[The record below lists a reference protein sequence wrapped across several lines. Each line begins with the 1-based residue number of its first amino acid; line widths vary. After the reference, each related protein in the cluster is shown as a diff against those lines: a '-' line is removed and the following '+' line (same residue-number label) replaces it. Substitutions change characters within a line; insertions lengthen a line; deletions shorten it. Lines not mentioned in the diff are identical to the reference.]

1 MLTNLIEN
9 RGKDFSNLI
18 KIGDYLARTL
28 RENVELFSV
37 EDGKATYLTE
47 SGSVISGNYNF
58 KPTLKL
64 TKIVVEEA
72 SVLEDRKA
80 FEAVTSKKVTNM
92 LFNLMESDYNKADN
106 SFDNILSMYETQLSY
121 DRIKNR
127 LEEKVQR
134 FGDQGNIVTCKEF
147 QRVNEMKDQLV
158 KFLSEKDLISE
169 SAGIR
174 NGVKLSTL
182 VSTSFD
188 LPKMTIEQIVENKT
202 FEVRTIGKDSLYEH
216 LCRKELIQKELL
228 EARQSFDKIWVD
240 NASVQDLAAMIYES
254 DEENIR
260 HQVAQVVSDVPY
272 FALSSKKQL
281 NSIIKN
287 SLSMNE
293 ITAKNKDIT
302 TFVGKIFEMKKPVK
316 AYVLDVL
323 NEKYGIDV
331 RKLDEVPTFKT
342 LLMTEAEILTAI
354 AKHAPSDSV
363 IQKTI
368 VEFVDT
374 LVTKNGAE
382 AIDLADFINEV
393 FNEAGYTESLNEA
406 KLMDY
411 MDFSKVGDELG
422 KIGQVLK
429 MLVPAV
435 EKAADSVEDHEEDME
450 GDDDDKG
457 EDSLGSPDDMDSDSE
472 VPMKDD
478 KKDAEEVAKEV
489 NDEAD
494 KEESAAKGEDP
505 VAPEVEDEEPQD
517 DENEED
523 ENEEDEDEDDDEP
536 EEMDQDDLTNLMSQ
550 IEDLLGDLNGDDA
563 KKKDKKKDP
572 EQYKS

>member
-9 RGKDFSNLI
+9 RGKEFSNLI

-47 SGSVISGNYNF
+47 SGSVISGKYNF

-64 TKIVVEEA
+64 SKIVVEDA
-72 SVLEDRKA
+72 AVLEDRKS

-92 LFNLMESDYNKADN
+92 LFNLMESDYNKADD

-134 FGDQGNIVTCKEF
+134 FGDQGKIVTCKEF
-147 QRVNEMKDQLV
+147 QRVNEVRDQLV
-158 KFLSEKDLISE
+158 KFLTEKNLIKE

-188 LPKMTIEQIVENKT
+188 LPKMTVEQLVENKT
-202 FEVRTIGKDSLYEH
+202 FEVKTIGKDSIYEH

-254 DEENIR
+254 DEENLR

-293 ITAKNKDIT
+293 VNAKNKDIT
-302 TFVGKIFEMKKPVK
+302 SFVGKIFEMKKPVK
-316 AYVLDVL
+316 AYVLDIL

-354 AKHAPSDSV
+354 AKHAPSDSL
-363 IQKTI
+363 IQTTL
-368 VEFVDT
+368 VEFANS
-374 LVTKNGAE
+374 LATKNGAE

-411 MDFSKVGDELG
+411 MDFSKVGDDLG

-435 EKAADSVEDHEEDME
+435 EKAAEEVEDHEEDME

-489 NDEAD
+489 KDEAD
-494 KEESAAKGEDP
+494 KEESEAKDEDPIVPEEGED
-505 VAPEVEDEEPQD
+505 DEPQD

-523 ENEEDEDEDDDEP
+523 EEEDDDP
-536 EEMDQDDLTNLMSQ
+536 EEMDQDDLTDLMSK
-550 IEDLLGDLNGDDA
+550 IEDLLGDLNGDDD
-563 KKKDKKKDP
+563 KKDKKKDP

>member
-9 RGKDFSNLI
+9 RGKEFSNLI

-47 SGSVISGNYNF
+47 SGSVISGKYNF

-64 TKIVVEEA
+64 TKIIVEDA
-72 SVLEDRKA
+72 SVLEDRKS
-80 FEAVTSKKVTNM
+80 FESVTSKKVTNM

-134 FGDQGNIVTCKEF
+134 FGDQGKIVTCKEF
-147 QRVNEMKDQLV
+147 QRVNEVKDQLV
-158 KFLSEKDLISE
+158 KFLTEKNLIKE

-188 LPKMTIEQIVENKT
+188 LPKMTVEQIVENKT
-202 FEVRTIGKDSLYEH
+202 FEVKTIGKDSIYEH

-240 NASVQDLAAMIYES
+240 NASVQDMAAMIYES
-254 DEENIR
+254 DEENLR

-293 ITAKNKDIT
+293 INAKNKDIT
-302 TFVGKIFEMKKPVK
+302 SFVGKIFEMKKPVK
-316 AYVLDVL
+316 AYVLDIL

-342 LLMTEAEILTAI
+342 LLMTEAEILAAI
-354 AKHAPSDSV
+354 AKHAPSDSL
-363 IQKTI
+363 IQTTL
-368 VEFVDT
+368 VEFANC
-374 LVTKNGAE
+374 LKTKNGAE

-435 EKAADSVEDHEEDME
+435 EKAADSVEDHEDDME
-450 GDDDDKG
+450 GSEEEG

-489 NDEAD
+489 KDEAD
-494 KEESAAKGEDP
+494 DEEAAASDQEPKAPSDDGEDE
-505 VAPEVEDEEPQD
+505 APQD

-523 ENEEDEDEDDDEP
+523 EDEEDDDEP
-536 EEMDQDDLTNLMSQ
+536 EEMGQDDLTDLMSK
-550 IEDLLGDLNGDDA
+550 IEDLLGDLNGDED
-563 KKKDKKKDP
+563 KKEKKKDP

>member
-47 SGSVISGNYNF
+47 SGSVISGNYKF

-64 TKIVVEEA
+64 TKIVVEDA
-72 SVLEDRKA
+72 SILENRKS
-80 FEAVTSKKVTNM
+80 FEEVTSKKVTNM
-92 LFNLMESDYNKADN
+92 LFNLIESDYTAADS

-121 DRIKNR
+121 DRIKSR
-127 LEEKVQR
+127 LEEKCQR
-134 FGDQGNIVTCKEF
+134 FGDQGKIVSCEQFK
-147 QRVNEMKDQLV
+147 RVNEIREQIIS
-158 KFLSEKDLISE
+158 FLGEKDVVSE
-169 SAGIR
+169 SSDIR
-174 NGVKLSTL
+174 NGVKLSAL

-188 LPKMTIEQIVENKT
+188 LPKMTLDQICEDKV
-202 FEVRTIGKDSLYEH
+202 FEVRTIGKKSLYEH

-228 EARQSFDKIWVD
+228 EAKSSFDKIWID
-240 NASVQDLAAMIYES
+240 NVAIQDLASMIYES

-281 NSIIKN
+281 STILKN

-293 ITAKNKDIT
+293 ISVKSKDINS
-302 TFVGKIFEMKKPVK
+302 FVTRIFEMKKPVK
-316 AYVLDVL
+316 AYVLDIL

-331 RKLDEVPTFKT
+331 SKLDEVPTFRT
-342 LLMTEAEILTAI
+342 LIMTEAEILAAI
-354 AKHAPSDSV
+354 ADRSPSDS
-363 IQKTI
+363 IIRKTLL
-368 VEFVDT
+368 EFVDS
-374 LVTKNGAE
+374 LSTKNGAE
-382 AIDLADFINEV
+382 AIDLADFINEL
-393 FNEAGYTESLNEA
+393 FNDAGYTESLNEA

-435 EKAADSVEDHEEDME
+435 EKAADSIEDESQDSDDED
-450 GDDDDKG
+450 K

-478 KKDAEEVAKEV
+478 KKDAEKVAQEVKDDAE
-489 NDEAD
+489 
-494 KEESAAKGEDP
+494 KEESDSKGE
-505 VAPEVEDEEPQD
+505 EGEKEE
-517 DENEED
+517 E
-523 ENEEDEDEDDDEP
+523 DEP
-536 EEMDQDDLTNLMSQ
+536 EEMPQDDLTDLMSK
-550 IEDLLGDLNGDDA
+550 IEDLLGDLDDD
-563 KKKDKKKDP
+563 KKEKKKDP

>member
-9 RGKDFSNLI
+9 RGKEFSNLI

-47 SGSVISGNYNF
+47 SGSVISGKYNF

-64 TKIVVEEA
+64 SKIVVEDA
-72 SVLEDRKA
+72 AVLEDRKS

-92 LFNLMESDYNKADN
+92 LFNLMESDYNKADD

-134 FGDQGNIVTCKEF
+134 FGDQGKIVTCKEF
-147 QRVNEMKDQLV
+147 QRVNEVRDQLV
-158 KFLSEKDLISE
+158 KFLTEKNLIKE

-188 LPKMTIEQIVENKT
+188 LPKMTVEQLVENKT
-202 FEVRTIGKDSLYEH
+202 FEVKTIGKDSIYEH

-254 DEENIR
+254 DEENLR

-293 ITAKNKDIT
+293 INAKNKDIT
-302 TFVGKIFEMKKPVK
+302 SFVGKIFEMKKPVK
-316 AYVLDVL
+316 AYVLDIL

-354 AKHAPSDSV
+354 AKHAPSDSL
-363 IQKTI
+363 IQTTL
-368 VEFVDT
+368 VEFANSLT
-374 LVTKNGAE
+374 TKNGAE

-435 EKAADSVEDHEEDME
+435 EKAADSVEDHEEEME

-489 NDEAD
+489 KDEAD
-494 KEESAAKGEDP
+494 KEESEAKGEDP
-505 VAPEVEDEEPQD
+505 IVPEEGEDEEPQD

-523 ENEEDEDEDDDEP
+523 EEEDDEP
-536 EEMDQDDLTNLMSQ
+536 EEMDQDDLTDLMSK
-550 IEDLLGDLNGDDA
+550 IEDLLGDLNGDDD
-563 KKKDKKKDP
+563 KKDKKKDP

>member
-9 RGKDFSNLI
+9 RGKEFSNLI

-47 SGSVISGNYNF
+47 SGSVISGKYNF

-64 TKIVVEEA
+64 SKIVVEDA
-72 SVLEDRKA
+72 AVLEDRKS

-92 LFNLMESDYNKADN
+92 LFNLMESDYNKADD

-134 FGDQGNIVTCKEF
+134 FGDQGKIVTCKEF
-147 QRVNEMKDQLV
+147 QRVNEVRDQLV
-158 KFLSEKDLISE
+158 KFLTEKNLIKE

-188 LPKMTIEQIVENKT
+188 LPKMTVEQLVENKT
-202 FEVRTIGKDSLYEH
+202 FEVKTIGKDSIYEH

-254 DEENIR
+254 DEENLR

-281 NSIIKN
+281 SSIIKN

-293 ITAKNKDIT
+293 INAKNKDIT
-302 TFVGKIFEMKKPVK
+302 SFVGKIFEMKKPVK
-316 AYVLDVL
+316 AYVLDIL

-354 AKHAPSDSV
+354 AKHAPSDSL
-363 IQKTI
+363 IQTTLI
-368 VEFVDT
+368 EFANSLT
-374 LVTKNGAE
+374 TKNGAE

-435 EKAADSVEDHEEDME
+435 EKAADSVEDHEEEMK

-489 NDEAD
+489 KDEAD
-494 KEESAAKGEDP
+494 KEESEAKGEDP
-505 VAPEVEDEEPQD
+505 IVPEEGEDEEPQD

-523 ENEEDEDEDDDEP
+523 EEDDDEP
-536 EEMDQDDLTNLMSQ
+536 EEMDQDDLTDLMSK
-550 IEDLLGDLNGDDA
+550 IEDLLGDLNGDDD
-563 KKKDKKKDP
+563 KKDKKKDP

>member
-9 RGKDFSNLI
+9 RGKEFSNLI

-47 SGSVISGNYNF
+47 SGSVISGKYNF

-64 TKIVVEEA
+64 TKIIVEDA
-72 SVLEDRKA
+72 SVLEDRKS
-80 FEAVTSKKVTNM
+80 FESVTSKKVTNM

-134 FGDQGNIVTCKEF
+134 FGDQGKIVTCKEF
-147 QRVNEMKDQLV
+147 QRVNEVKDQLV
-158 KFLSEKDLISE
+158 KFLTEKNLIKE

-188 LPKMTIEQIVENKT
+188 LPKMTVEQIVENKT
-202 FEVRTIGKDSLYEH
+202 FEVKTIGKDSIYEH

-240 NASVQDLAAMIYES
+240 NASVQDMAAMIYES
-254 DEENIR
+254 DEENLR

-293 ITAKNKDIT
+293 INAKNKDIT
-302 TFVGKIFEMKKPVK
+302 SFVGKIFEMKKPVK
-316 AYVLDVL
+316 AYVLDIL

-354 AKHAPSDSV
+354 AKHAPSDSL
-363 IQKTI
+363 IQTTL
-368 VEFVDT
+368 VEFANCLT
-374 LVTKNGAE
+374 TKNGAE

-435 EKAADSVEDHEEDME
+435 EKAADSVEDHEDDME
-450 GDDDDKG
+450 GSEEEG

-489 NDEAD
+489 KDEAD
-494 KEESAAKGEDP
+494 EEEAAASDQEPEAPSDDGEDE
-505 VAPEVEDEEPQD
+505 APQD

-523 ENEEDEDEDDDEP
+523 EDEEDDDEP
-536 EEMDQDDLTNLMSQ
+536 EEMGQDDLTDLMSK
-550 IEDLLGDLNGDDA
+550 IEDLLGDLNGDED
-563 KKKDKKKDP
+563 KKEKKKDP

>member
-9 RGKDFSNLI
+9 RGKEFSNLI

-47 SGSVISGNYNF
+47 SGSVISGKYNF

-64 TKIVVEEA
+64 SKIVVEDA
-72 SVLEDRKA
+72 AVLEDRKS

-92 LFNLMESDYNKADN
+92 LFNLMESDYNKADD

-134 FGDQGNIVTCKEF
+134 FGDQGKIVTCKEF
-147 QRVNEMKDQLV
+147 QRVNEVRDQLV
-158 KFLSEKDLISE
+158 KFLTEKNLIKE

-188 LPKMTIEQIVENKT
+188 LPKMTVEQLVENKT
-202 FEVRTIGKDSLYEH
+202 FEVKTIGKDSIYEH

-254 DEENIR
+254 DEENLR

-293 ITAKNKDIT
+293 INAKNKDIT
-302 TFVGKIFEMKKPVK
+302 SFVGKIFEMKKPVK
-316 AYVLDVL
+316 AYVLDIL

-354 AKHAPSDSV
+354 AKHAPSDSL
-363 IQKTI
+363 IQTTL
-368 VEFVDT
+368 VEFANSLT
-374 LVTKNGAE
+374 TKNGAE

-435 EKAADSVEDHEEDME
+435 EKAADSVEDHEEEME

-489 NDEAD
+489 KDEAD
-494 KEESAAKGEDP
+494 KEESEAKGEDP
-505 VAPEVEDEEPQD
+505 IVPEEGEDEEPQD

-523 ENEEDEDEDDDEP
+523 EEDDDEP
-536 EEMDQDDLTNLMSQ
+536 EEMDQDDLTDLMSK
-550 IEDLLGDLNGDDA
+550 IEDLLGDLNGDDD
-563 KKKDKKKDP
+563 KKDKKKDP

>member
-9 RGKDFSNLI
+9 RGKEFSNLI

-47 SGSVISGNYNF
+47 SGSVISGKYNF

-64 TKIVVEEA
+64 TKIIVEDA
-72 SVLEDRKA
+72 SVLEDRKS
-80 FEAVTSKKVTNM
+80 FESVTSKKVTNM

-134 FGDQGNIVTCKEF
+134 FGDQGKIVTCKEF
-147 QRVNEMKDQLV
+147 QRVNEVKDQLV
-158 KFLSEKDLISE
+158 KFLTEKNLIKE

-188 LPKMTIEQIVENKT
+188 LPKMTVEQIVENKT
-202 FEVRTIGKDSLYEH
+202 FEVKTIGKDSIYEH

-240 NASVQDLAAMIYES
+240 NASVQDMAAMIYES
-254 DEENIR
+254 DEENLR

-293 ITAKNKDIT
+293 INAKNKDIT
-302 TFVGKIFEMKKPVK
+302 SFVGKIFEMKKPVK
-316 AYVLDVL
+316 AYVLDIL

-354 AKHAPSDSV
+354 AKHAPSDSL
-363 IQKTI
+363 IQTTL
-368 VEFVDT
+368 VEFANCLT
-374 LVTKNGAE
+374 TKNGAE

-435 EKAADSVEDHEEDME
+435 EKAADSVEDHEDDME
-450 GDDDDKG
+450 GSEEEG

-489 NDEAD
+489 KDEAD
-494 KEESAAKGEDP
+494 EEEAAASDQEPEAPSDDGEDE
-505 VAPEVEDEEPQD
+505 APQD

-523 ENEEDEDEDDDEP
+523 GDEEDDDEP
-536 EEMDQDDLTNLMSQ
+536 EEMGQDDLTDLMSK
-550 IEDLLGDLNGDDA
+550 IEDLLGDLNGDED
-563 KKKDKKKDP
+563 KKEKKKDP

>member
-9 RGKDFSNLI
+9 RGKEFSNLI

-47 SGSVISGNYNF
+47 SGSVISGKYNF

-64 TKIVVEEA
+64 TKIIVEDA
-72 SVLEDRKA
+72 SVLEDRKS
-80 FEAVTSKKVTNM
+80 FESVTSKKVTNM

-134 FGDQGNIVTCKEF
+134 FGDQGKIVTCKEF
-147 QRVNEMKDQLV
+147 QRVNEVKDQLV
-158 KFLSEKDLISE
+158 KFLTEKNLIKE

-188 LPKMTIEQIVENKT
+188 LPKMTVEQIVENKT
-202 FEVRTIGKDSLYEH
+202 FEVKTIGKDSIYEH

-240 NASVQDLAAMIYES
+240 NASVQDMAAMIYES
-254 DEENIR
+254 DEENLR

-293 ITAKNKDIT
+293 INAKNKDIT
-302 TFVGKIFEMKKPVK
+302 SFVGKIFEMKKPVK
-316 AYVLDVL
+316 AYVLDIL

-342 LLMTEAEILTAI
+342 LLMTEAEILAAI
-354 AKHAPSDSV
+354 AKHAPSDSL
-363 IQKTI
+363 IQTTL
-368 VEFVDT
+368 VEFANC
-374 LVTKNGAE
+374 LKTKNGAE

-435 EKAADSVEDHEEDME
+435 EKAADSVEDHEDDME
-450 GDDDDKG
+450 GSEEEG

-489 NDEAD
+489 KDEAD
-494 KEESAAKGEDP
+494 EEEAAASDQEPEAPSDDGEDE
-505 VAPEVEDEEPQD
+505 APQD

-523 ENEEDEDEDDDEP
+523 EDEEDDDEP
-536 EEMDQDDLTNLMSQ
+536 EEMGQDDLTDLMSK
-550 IEDLLGDLNGDDA
+550 IEDLLGDLNGDED
-563 KKKDKKKDP
+563 KKEKKKDP

>member
-9 RGKDFSNLI
+9 RGKEFSNLI

-47 SGSVISGNYNF
+47 SGSVISGKYNF

-64 TKIVVEEA
+64 SKIVVEDA
-72 SVLEDRKA
+72 AVLEDRKS

-92 LFNLMESDYNKADN
+92 LFNLMESDYNKADD

-134 FGDQGNIVTCKEF
+134 FGDQGKIVTCKEF
-147 QRVNEMKDQLV
+147 QRVNEVRDQLV
-158 KFLSEKDLISE
+158 KFLTEKNLIKE

-188 LPKMTIEQIVENKT
+188 LPKMTVEQLVENKT
-202 FEVRTIGKDSLYEH
+202 FEVKTIGKDSIYEH

-254 DEENIR
+254 DEENLR

-293 ITAKNKDIT
+293 INAKNKDIT
-302 TFVGKIFEMKKPVK
+302 SFVGKIFEMKKPVK
-316 AYVLDVL
+316 AYVLDIL

-354 AKHAPSDSV
+354 AKHAPSDSL
-363 IQKTI
+363 IQTTL
-368 VEFVDT
+368 VEFANS
-374 LVTKNGAE
+374 LATKNGAE

-411 MDFSKVGDELG
+411 MDFSKVGDDLG

-435 EKAADSVEDHEEDME
+435 EKAAEEVEDHEEDME

-489 NDEAD
+489 KDEAD
-494 KEESAAKGEDP
+494 KEESEAKDEDPIVPEEGED
-505 VAPEVEDEEPQD
+505 DEPQD

-523 ENEEDEDEDDDEP
+523 EEEDDDP
-536 EEMDQDDLTNLMSQ
+536 EEMDQDDLTDLMSK
-550 IEDLLGDLNGDDA
+550 IEDLLGDLNGDDD
-563 KKKDKKKDP
+563 KKDKKKDP